1 MLEGTN
7 TRWKTNQW
15 MILFLPLIYFIRRL
29 TMILTSIFWPKFFF
43 GQIVFQYVVSLS
55 LIIFIQLTK
64 PLDSKFANWMETFNE
79 GMTLIFLYILM
90 SLTEFVPIP
99 EDRDMVGDYYIGLVL
114 FFVSF
119 HSLFIL
125 IAMV

>member
-1 MLEGTN
+1 MLEGKITS
-7 TRWKTNQW
+7 WKTNQW
-15 MILFLPLIYFIRRL
+15 MILFVPLIYFIRRL
-29 TMILTSIFWPKFFF
+29 ILILTSIFWPKFFF
-43 GQIVFQYVVSLS
+43 GQIVFQYAVSLS
-55 LIIFIQLTK
+55 LIMFIQLTK
-64 PLDSKFANWMETFNE
+64 PLDSKFANFIETFNE
-79 GMTLIFLYILM
+79 VITLIFLYILM
-90 SLTEFVPIP
+90 SLTEFVPLA